1 MVLMILMMLATAAYR
16 LLSHNWNA
24 TMSPENALWN
34 AAPFGAMA
42 LLGGI
47 YFSRKYAL
55 WVPLAAL
62 AATDLVL
69 NQLMGYPLFHWPRL
83 IDYSAFAL
91 IGLLGFW
98 VRSRGRETKISA
110 AVATPFA
117 FYLISNFGSWLFG
130 LNLANAPYQK
140 TLAGLAECYAAGL
153 PFLRGTVIGDWA
165 FMAIFVAVVVLVK
178 NTSQERLGWLVAACV
193 PRCRGSDAAHVAEG
207 KA

>member
-69 NQLMGYPLFHWPRL
+69 NRMMGYPLFHWPRL
-83 IDYSAFAL
+83 IDYSAFVL

-98 VRSRGRETKISA
+98 VRSRRRETKIGA
-110 AVATPFA
+110 AVATPFV
-117 FYLISNFGSWLFG
+117 FYLISNFGVWLFG
-130 LNLANAPYQK
+130 LDLANMPYQK
-140 TLAGLAECYAAGL
+140 TFAGLAGCYTAGL

-165 FMAIFVAVVVLVK
+165 FMAIFVAVVVLVR
-178 NTSQERLGWLVAACV
+178 NTSQERLGWLVASAK
-193 PRCRGSDAAHVAEG
+193 S
-207 KA
+207 